1 MIEGG
6 GGSGLSIAWVGRG
19 LFCSS
24 FVFYGFG
31 QDEEGEEDEQGES
44 SHVLKVAT
52 AAWPDVHQE

>member
-6 GGSGLSIAWVGRG
+6 GGFGFKHCLGWQRSVLQFIVFDG
-19 LFCSS
+19 
-24 FVFYGFG
+24 FV